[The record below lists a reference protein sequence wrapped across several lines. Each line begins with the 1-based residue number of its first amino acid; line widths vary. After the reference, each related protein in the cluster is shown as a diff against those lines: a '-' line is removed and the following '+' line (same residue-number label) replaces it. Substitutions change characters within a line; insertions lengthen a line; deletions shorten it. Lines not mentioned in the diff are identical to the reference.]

1 MTTTDEIQ
9 GLPKEGEI
17 INATIR
23 QMTGHGVY
31 VTLDEYSKMTSFLY
45 ISKIASGWIRNI
57 VRYVRSKKKAV
68 LKVIRANKGRG
79 DVDTALRQVSGEEC
93 KSKLTEVKRS
103 DRAATFL
110 DLIKSKPKQTY
121 QEVLEIEGKLLE
133 KYDYLNN
140 SLDAVSRKGVDTI
153 QSIDLSQE
161 IKGVIEE
168 PSKRIPVCL
177 VEISGV
183 MEIKSKKAD
192 GIEIIQNTLANAEA
206 NKGGASSILTY
217 MGDPSY
223 RIVVKAENFKIAEK
237 ALYKTVER
245 TRTNIEKQHGTFN
258 FVRLDSKKSQTP
270 QQA

>member
-31 VTLDEYSKMTSFLY
+31 GTLDEYSKMTSFLY

-103 DRAATFL
+103 DKAATFL